1 MACNDCPEIT
11 PNPNEGCLHTYLSSC
26 ITYDGDDI
34 TCADIS
40 EGQTL
45 NQVIEQLAE
54 NDCNLKEEIED
65 INQDIT
71 NLQISLTELSGN
83 VNINL
88 DEINNHI
95 TEIDEH
101 LVDIDEQLSAIN
113 SFSCEDLN
121 SCSFDDLGDVEVSP
135 VSGDGLVFNGD
146 KWVNYPIQNYEF
158 TCEELSGCSLDEL
171 SGVVITDP
179 ASGDVIYHN
188 GTVFSNYPLSSLI
201 NVSASNGLT
210 ELNGNVKL
218 GGTLTENT
226 EIDFDNSFN
235 LSFNNLGKL
244 SILSGGQSEDDNS
257 IFQSSHS
264 VTNQTPTLGYIGHV
278 CGLESNLSSYTLTNG
293 KPIINE
299 VNTHTFIIGSNLT
312 TSQLQ
317 NGSQISNGLDYIR
330 FDATG
335 ADRTIAIEQEEPPST
350 IVRVFANRKIIT
362 EISPLQTNYKVT
374 VNKFAN
380 LELSTNINLPI
391 KKNVFTN
398 FYQLLIKQVEGNVGN
413 NYGIYQEG
421 DDPNV
426 FYGDIN
432 YHGLLHNASDI
443 RSKNKGEAFTKGL
456 AIIEQINPVFFTKK
470 EGFGVTNVN
479 HVGIIAQE
487 VEGILPESI
496 KIGKCQDIEDFRFYD
511 QSVLLYT
518 LVNAVKELSQKIK
531 QLENAQ

>member
-83 VNINL
+83 VNINS
-88 DEINNHI
+88 DEINNHL

-146 KWVNYPIQNYEF
+146 KWVNYSIQNYEF
-158 TCEELSGCSLDEL
+158 TCEELSGCSLDDL
-171 SGVVITDP
+171 SNVIEDSP
-179 ASGDVIYHN
+179 VSGQVLIFN
-188 GTVFSNYPLSSLI
+188 GTDWI
-201 NVSASNGLT
+201 NANQDTYQVINGLT
-210 ELNGNVKL
+210 ESPSGTFKL
-218 GGTLTENT
+218 GGILIEDTT
-226 EIDFDNSFN
+226 IDADSNDVVFDSV
-235 LSFNNLGKL
+235 GKFGVF
-244 SILSGGQSEDDNS
+244 SGGKTFDPSVF
-257 IFQSSHS
+257 FQSSH
-264 VTNQTPTLGYIGHV
+264 VATNLTPTLGYQGNIFN
-278 CGLESNLSSYTLTNG
+278 LESNLSSYTLTNG

-299 VNTHTFIIGSNLT
+299 LNTHTFIIGSNLT
-312 TSQLQ
+312 ATQLQ
-317 NGSQISNGLDYIR
+317 NGSQISNGFDYIT

-335 ADRTIAIEQEEPPST
+335 ADRTVSIEQMNDSPGLS
-350 IVRVFANRKIIT
+350 IRNLANRKIIT
-362 EISPLQTNYKVT
+362 EMSPLQTNYKVT

-380 LELSTNINLPI
+380 LELSTNVNLVL
-391 KKNVFTN
+391 KKNVFTD
-398 FYQLLIKQVEGNVGN
+398 FYQLLIKKVQGNTGN
-413 NYGIYQEG
+413 SYGIYQEG
-421 DDPNV
+421 DDQNV
-426 FYGDIN
+426 FYGAID
-432 YHGLLHNASDI
+432 YHSSFHYASDI
-443 RSKNKGEAFTKGL
+443 RSKNKGDDFTKGL

-496 KIGKCQDIEDFRFYD
+496 KIGKCQGIDDFRFYD